1 MKIEDNEINEIKQSV
16 EEHKTLFIK
25 LGEVNYQLDKLK
37 IQKKLIIESIDKIL
51 QDRNKTMDTLTK
63 KYGAGR
69 LNIDTGELTVTK

>member
-1 MKIEDNEINEIKQSV
+1 MKIEDSEINEIKQSV